1 MHSRS
6 IREKVPFGMPA
17 LHTGPAKHGV
27 LGEQRRTFLIQRKPK
42 VCCNLPLMG
51 RNLSNKM
58 QNLFPPRDPADL
70 ERAACEQEMP
80 SPRCVDT
87 ADNQV
92 LGLLLLLFSAITH
105 RLKFGFRG
113 IWLGMST

>member
-1 MHSRS
+1 M
-6 IREKVPFGMPA
+6 VPFGTLA
-17 LHTGPAKHGV
+17 LRIGPAKHLV
-27 LGEQRRTFLIQRKPK
+27 LWEQGRAFLIQRKSR
-42 VCCNLPLMG
+42 VYYNLPFMR

-58 QNLFPPRDPADL
+58 QNLFSPRDPADL

-80 SPRCVDT
+80 SPCCVGT